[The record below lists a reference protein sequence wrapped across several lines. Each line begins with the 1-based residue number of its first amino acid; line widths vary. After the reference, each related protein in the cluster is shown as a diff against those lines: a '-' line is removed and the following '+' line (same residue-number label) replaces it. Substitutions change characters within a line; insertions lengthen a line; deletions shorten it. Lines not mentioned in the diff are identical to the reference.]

1 MVTTGPDPPRLREG
15 KESPMNTVFVVTGI
29 STLIP
34 EAAAR

>member
-1 MVTTGPDPPRLREG
+1 MVTTGPDSPRLREG

-29 STLIP
+29 STLIL

>member
-1 MVTTGPDPPRLREG
+1 MVTSGPDRPRLREG

-29 STLIP
+29 STLDP